1 MFRKR
6 RLYTGQSFGHPHRV
20 RDWVRAHKKIV
31 IPSAVALVLLI
42 GAGGVVAYKLMH
54 KKPQSAPVAKK
65 VEKKSPPPPA
75 PVKYYSK
82 LSGQEVSKADSE
94 RPITAI
100 MIENSPDARPQS
112 GLMNAGVVFE
122 AIAEGGI
129 TRFLALYQEGK
140 PQNIGPV
147 RSLRMYYVDWLA
159 AFDPSVVHVGGS
171 AKALQTVRGGGFRDL
186 DQFFNPGYFWRATDR
201 YAPHNVYTSFAKLD
215 ELNKKKGYTRSNFTS
230 FERKPEAPPT
240 NPNATK
246 IQVKISSALYNS
258 TYTYDKPT
266 NSYLRSHQATGNH
279 IDRNENQQLHP
290 KVVVVMKVNER
301 TVLEDG
307 YRQDIQAIGDG
318 EAWVFQDGTVT
329 HGKWHKGGQ
338 KAQITFKNDAGKP
351 LKFNSGQTWITA
363 IPQHQSVSWQP

>member
-1 MFRKR
+1 MFRRR
-6 RLYTGQSFGHPHRV
+6 RLYAGQSFGHPHRV
-20 RDWVRAHKKIV
+20 RIWLQTHKKAI
-31 IPSAVALVLLI
+31 IPGAIALVLLLGVG
-42 GAGGVVAYKLMH
+42 GAWAYKATH
-54 KKPQSAPVAKK
+54 KKPVSVPIAKK
-65 VEKKSPPPPA
+65 APEKAPPPPV

-82 LSGQEVSKADSE
+82 LSGQEVSKEDSE

-159 AFDPSVVHVGGS
+159 AFDPTVVHVGGS
-171 AKALQTVRGGGFRDL
+171 AKALQTVRGGGFRDA
-186 DQFFNPGYFWRATDR
+186 DQFFNPTYFWRVTDR

-215 ELNKKKGYTRSNFTS
+215 ELNKNKGWKSSNFTA
-230 FERKPEAPPT
+230 FDRKAEAPPT
-240 NPNATK
+240 NPNASK
-246 IQVKISSALYNS
+246 IQVNISGPLYNS

-266 NSYLRSHQATGNH
+266 NSYLRSHVATGNH

-290 KVVVVMKVNER
+290 KVVIVMKVREE
-301 TVLEDG
+301 TILEDG
-307 YRQDIQAIGDG
+307 YRQSIDAVGDG
-318 EAWVFQDGTVT
+318 EFWAFQDGTVT
-329 HGKWHKGGQ
+329 HGKWHKGNQ
-338 KAQITFKNDAGKP
+338 KEQISFKNDAGEPFKLNP
-351 LKFNSGQTWITA
+351 GQTWITA
-363 IPQHQSVSWQP
+363 IPMSQSVSWQP